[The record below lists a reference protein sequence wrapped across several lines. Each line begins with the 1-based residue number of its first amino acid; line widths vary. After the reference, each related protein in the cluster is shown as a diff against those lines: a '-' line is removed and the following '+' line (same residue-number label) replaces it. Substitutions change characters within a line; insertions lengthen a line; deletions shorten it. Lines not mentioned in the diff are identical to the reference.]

1 MTVRG
6 AIGLGTTLIGWAA
19 WAMASAAPVPAFADG
34 ADVTGVKSVAGPAHA
49 AESGAV
55 DTTATVGPLAIGAIV
70 RDASGV
76 TLGHI
81 TRLTTDK
88 SNVPIAEIRMGVDV
102 YAIPVAA
109 LFTNHGR
116 VISTVSADELKQG
129 GHNPPS

>member
-1 MTVRG
+1 MTGRG

-19 WAMASAAPVPAFADG
+19 WAVASVAPVPAFAEG

-55 DTTATVGPLAIGAIV
+55 DTAATVGPLAIGAIV
-70 RDASGV
+70 RDRQGE

-88 SNVPIAEIRMGVDV
+88 SNVAVVEIRMGVDV
-102 YAIPVAA
+102 YAIPVSA
-109 LFTNHGR
+109 LFTSHGR
-116 VISTVSADELKQG
+116 VISTVTADDLKQG